1 MTPRVRLTP
10 EVAAAFAELGV
21 DRLVPFPPP
30 TRDGINA
37 TIDAAVN
44 AVADL

>member
-1 MTPRVRLTP
+1 
-10 EVAAAFAELGV
+10 
-21 DRLVPFPPP
+21 PFPPP